1 MPKSILLTNAD
12 KARLIE
18 WANDNG
24 ITVLMFSKVE
34 LARRVLRDR
43 LHRKI
48 RKVELWLT
56 I

>member
-1 MPKSILLTNAD
+1 MPKKSVGLTNAD

-24 ITVLMFSKVE
+24 VTVLMFSKVE
-34 LARRVLRDR
+34 VTRRALKDR

-48 RKVELWLT
+48 SKTELGLK
-56 I
+56 